1 MLLVPWI
8 CSRIGPRAETASM
21 LRRSLPFQ
29 PTFEH
34 KCQSPAH
41 QPTIPPARHP
51 GGQPS
56 PADLCQGRRLLLQGL
71 PGVRSIT
78 PRLGTEQASRP
89 RDRHQVTR
97 TSSEHSCSTCQGARS
112 HADARS
118 RLPVF
123 SFASHARVAYVRC
136 LSRSLDLTH
145 CSLTPQT
152 HSPQRQSSEPK
163 P

>member
-1 MLLVPWI
+1 MSSP
-8 CSRIGPRAETASM
+8 
-21 LRRSLPFQ
+21 
-29 PTFEH
+29 
-34 KCQSPAH
+34 PAH
-41 QPTIPPARHP
+41 HPTIPPARHP

-78 PRLGTEQASRP
+78 PAWALSRP
-89 RDRHQVTR
+89 LAQETGKHYQVTR
-97 TSSEHSCSTCQGARS
+97 TTSEHSCSTCQGARS

-123 SFASHARVAYVRC
+123 SFASHARVAHVRC
-136 LSRSLDLTH
+136 LRHSLALTH
-145 CSLTPQT
+145 CSLTLPT
-152 HSPQRQSSEPK
+152 HPLQRQSSDPN